1 MKTRASRVLT
11 QLRQGQIPTIL
22 KLNLSDPRAVEL
34 AGLSGTD
41 AVWLC
46 TEHVPN
52 DWIGIESQIRA
63 ARLYDIDCFVRVA
76 RGSYSSYILPLEAG
90 ATGIIVPHV
99 ASAEEAR
106 QVVEWTRFHPM
117 GKRALDGG
125 NVDGLFCQL
134 PMDEYIRHANTDLV
148 VILQIESPEA
158 LEHVEEIAAVPGFD
172 MLLFGAGDFSHR
184 LGRAGVMDAPEIV
197 NARKR
202 IGAAAR
208 QHGKFA
214 MLPGLMA
221 PLPQLLDEG
230 YRVFGCGSDV
240 YGLGAYFK
248 QRVDL
253 MKEQFSGLP
262 PTLQRP
268 VQSPYV

>member
-1 MKTRASRVLT
+1 MKTRSSRVLKV
-11 QLRQGQIPTIL
+11 LREGRTPMIL
-22 KLNLSDPRAVEL
+22 KINLSDPRAVEL
-34 AGLSGTD
+34 AGLSGAD

-52 DWIGIESQIRA
+52 DWVGIENQIRA
-63 ARLYDIDCFVRVA
+63 SRIHDVDCLVRVA
-76 RGSYSSYILPLEAG
+76 RGSYSSYILPLEAD

-99 ASAEEAR
+99 GSADEAR
-106 QVVEWTRFHPM
+106 QIVEWTRFHPL

-125 NVDGLFCQL
+125 NIDGLFCQL
-134 PMDEYIRHANTDLV
+134 PMDEYIEHSNRERV
-148 VILQIESPEA
+148 VVLQIESPEA
-158 LEHVEEIAAVPGFD
+158 LENVEEIAAVPGFN

-184 LGRAGVMDAPEIV
+184 IGKVGQMNAPEIV

-208 QHGKFA
+208 RHGKFA

-221 PLPQLLDEG
+221 PASVLLEEG
-230 YRVFGCGSDV
+230 YQVFGCGSDV
-240 YGLGAYFK
+240 HGLGMYFK
-248 QRVDL
+248 QRVDSIR
-253 MKEQFSGLP
+253 EQFTAVP
-262 PTLQRP
+262 REIQRA